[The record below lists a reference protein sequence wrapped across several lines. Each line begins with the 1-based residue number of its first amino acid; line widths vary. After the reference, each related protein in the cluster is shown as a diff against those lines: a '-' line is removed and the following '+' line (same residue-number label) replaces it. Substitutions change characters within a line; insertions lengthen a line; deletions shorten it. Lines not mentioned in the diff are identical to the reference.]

1 MVGKPQLTPQ
11 AELEIATYA
20 AKGTPQR
27 EIAKQ
32 LGISPTTVNTKLKK
46 AQVKALVERMG
57 QELIARSA
65 GLLVE
70 NHVLALQ
77 KAHKIQSRLANSES
91 EEIEVGGEDD
101 ETEGAGKQAA
111 KPKRRRKIRS
121 EELSESEK
129 VILALADKKEYR
141 LGQMMGIFPSH
152 APSVLIQNIFQ
163 AGSAAVLLP
172 NVAAAL
178 GQAGIQFQVEPEP
191 AGDEEDGVI
200 DVGDE

>member
-1 MVGKPQLTPQ
+1 MTMVGKPQLTPQ

-77 KAHKIQSRLANSES
+77 KAHKIQTRLANSES
-91 EEIEVGGEDD
+91 EEIETGGDD
-101 ETEGAGKQAA
+101 ENSEPGKEPTT
-111 KPKRRRKIRS
+111 KPKKRRKIRS

-129 VILALADKKEYR
+129 CILALADKKSIG
-141 LGQMMGIFPSH
+141 LGK
-152 APSVLIQNIFQ
+152 
-163 AGSAAVLLP
+163 
-172 NVAAAL
+172 
-178 GQAGIQFQVEPEP
+178 
-191 AGDEEDGVI
+191 
-200 DVGDE
+200 